1 MSIYADLLGS
11 GWKVLPESVR
21 RLHEAGGE
29 GTFRIERHGI
39 ARFLPFLPPAGEK
52 ISIHLRVIRTG
63 ETERWIRTFDGV
75 HVVKSAQR
83 MTRGMIVERFGAVAV
98 GMTIAAS
105 ADALR
110 YHLVEIRILGSL
122 AEKQLATP
130 EYYPLTLNALVAACT
145 FQTATRPSNV
155 ALVNLTDGTMNP
167 NNRRIKSYFQV
178 DVHAG
183 YTLASSLGKT
193 NLFVGISNLFDQAPP
208 YIYSANLANSD
219 PTLYDYLG
227 RYVYGRIQ
235 HTF

>member
-29 GTFRIERHGI
+29 GTFRVERHGI

-75 HVVKSAQR
+75 HVVKSVQR
-83 MTRGMIVERFGAVAV
+83 MTRGMIIERFGAVAV

-110 YHLVEIRILGSL
+110 YHLVEIRVLGIKIPFGWLPRTVASEL
-122 AEKQLATP
+122 AEGPFVRVVVRIGEKNFA
-130 EYYPLTLNALVAACT
+130 YSGLVHP
-145 FQTATRPSNV
+145 R
-155 ALVNLTDGTMNP
+155 
-167 NNRRIKSYFQV
+167 
-178 DVHAG
+178 
-183 YTLASSLGKT
+183 
-193 NLFVGISNLFDQAPP
+193 
-208 YIYSANLANSD
+208 
-219 PTLYDYLG
+219 
-227 RYVYGRIQ
+227 
-235 HTF
+235 